1 MKWGRQG
8 LLAMALALSAA
19 AQAQAPQAG
28 AAAEAALPKP
38 VVKPLLP
45 AVTAPSSASGAAGSG
60 MMASSREP
68 GGIPCL
74 IEPSHMVE
82 IGTPVDGVLEIV
94 NVDRGD
100 LVQPGQLLARLN
112 TGVETASVEYQAA
125 KAEFGARKF
134 GRNEDLQRK
143 QLISSQEL
151 DEIATE
157 QRLAELE
164 LKERRE
170 QLKLRSLHSPIK
182 GVVVDRYRN
191 RGDLVRQE
199 KIFRVAQLDPLHVEV
214 VAPSALFGR
223 IRLEQSYEVSLPLLN
238 LNLPA
243 KVSNVDRVIDAASGT
258 FRVRL
263 VLPNPK
269 YELPSGLR
277 CSISF

>member
-1 MKWGRQG
+1 MNRRTAC
-8 LLAMALALSAA
+8 LLAAALAMSGMAA
-19 AQAQAPQAG
+19 AQAPGGQAQ
-28 AAAEAALPKP
+28 PKP
-38 VVKPLLP
+38 AAKPLLP
-45 AVTAPSSASGAAGSG
+45 AVAPAAPATPAALSAKE
-60 MMASSREP
+60 AS
-68 GGIPCL
+68 GIPCL

-82 IGTPVDGVLEIV
+82 IGTPVDGVLEVV

-112 TGVETASVEYQAA
+112 TGVEVAGVEYQAA

-143 QLISSQEL
+143 QLISNQEL

-182 GVVVDRYRN
+182 GVVVDRYRS

-214 VAPSALFGR
+214 VAPSTLFGR
-223 IRLEQSYEVSLPLLN
+223 IRLEQTYEVRLPLLN
-238 LNLPA
+238 LSLPA
-243 KVSNVDRVIDAASGT
+243 QVSNVDRVIDAASGT

-269 YELPSGLR
+269 YELPSGMR
-277 CSISF
+277 CSITF

>member
-1 MKWGRQG
+1 MTWRMASVLAAG
-8 LLAMALALSAA
+8 LVMSVLAVAQTPVTEAPSKPAA
-19 AQAQAPQAG
+19 
-28 AAAEAALPKP
+28 
-38 VVKPLLP
+38 KPLLP
-45 AVTAPSSASGAAGSG
+45 AVTTTTPAAPTASSGVQAPSV
-60 MMASSREP
+60 REP
-68 GGIPCL
+68 AGIPCL

-82 IGTPVDGVLEIV
+82 IGTPVDGVLEVV

-112 TGVETASVEYQAA
+112 TGVEVAGVEYQAA

-143 QLISSQEL
+143 QLISNQEL

-214 VAPSALFGR
+214 VAPSTLFGR
-223 IRLEQSYEVSLPLLN
+223 IRLEQTYEIRLPLLN
-238 LNLPA
+238 LSLPA
-243 KVSNVDRVIDAASGT
+243 QVSNVDRVIDAASGT

-269 YELPSGLR
+269 YELPSGMR
-277 CSISF
+277 CSITF